1 MVALPTQEH
10 QKIAPFLVD
19 RRFLLSFLKEKEERN
34 KNGME
39 ESRNR
44 NAMELVTFNLSPCP
58 LTCALLLIRTVGG
71 HQEELRPHDC

>member
-10 QKIAPFLVD
+10 QKIAPFLAD

-44 NAMELVTFNLSPCP
+44 NAMELVTFRPRSF
-58 LTCALLLIRTVGG
+58 ALV
-71 HQEELRPHDC
+71 